1 VSGNVER
8 QMKIGVIGSGVMGK
22 QLIKLLAKSHFEVTV
37 LTRNKELALKEFN
50 TYSNAVNV
58 DNLLKLISF
67 TEDVSEL
74 SQCRLIFEC
83 LPEVKEIKLKYYN
96 EIFKLSESLI
106 ASCTSTFTLA
116 ELSATLNNP
125 SKLQIAHFSNP
136 MSKLNLVE
144 VVLAKNLTAEEQ
156 ELFIGILNQLQ
167 RKIFYVPDQH
177 GFVLNKLLFPYLKQA
192 LNLKMDCELS
202 TTEIDEIM
210 RSGCN
215 FPLGPF
221 ATMRLIGVPTVL
233 NVFTS
238 LGIDL
243 DDNQREVLLS
253 LK

>member
-1 VSGNVER
+1 
-8 QMKIGVIGSGVMGK
+8 MKIGVIGTGVMGK
-22 QLIKLLAKSHFEVTV
+22 QLVKLLAKSHFQVTV

-50 TYSNAVNV
+50 TYSNTSNV
-58 DNLLKLISF
+58 DNLLSLINF
-67 TEDVSEL
+67 TEEVSKL
-74 SQCRLIFEC
+74 SPCGLIFEC
-83 LPEVKEIKLKYYN
+83 LPEVKEIKLKYYK
-96 EIFKLSESLI
+96 EVFKSSDSLI

-116 ELSATLNNP
+116 ELSATLSNP
-125 SKLQIAHFSNP
+125 SRLQIAHFSNP

-144 VVLAKNLTAEEQ
+144 VVLAKNLTSGEQ
-156 ELFIGILNQLQ
+156 ELFVSVLNQLQ

-192 LNLKMDCELS
+192 LHLKIDCELS
-202 TTEIDEIM
+202 TIEIDEIM
-210 RSGCN
+210 QSGCN

-221 ATMRLIGVPTVL
+221 ATMRLIGVPTVI

-243 DDNQREVLLS
+243 DDNEKKILKS